1 MDGNNRWSQ
10 KNNTTKT
17 LSYKKGVNKILT
29 LSKFIFTE
37 YKVPYVSA
45 FALSSH
51 NLNRSKNFISIII
64 NTIKQFLIEYDK
76 FDIDYK
82 IKFIGDLSFI
92 NDSKIIADLKKIE
105 TNNSVSKFTLIVFI
119 NYCGTTELNNAAKL
133 ISKIKY
139 KDFNLRSCLMTS
151 DLPDPD
157 ILIRSGGFSRISD
170 FMLYQLSFTELFFI
184 KKLWPDFKKNDLKK
198 IINNFLKIERKFGI

>member
-1 MDGNNRWSQ
+1 MDGNNRWSH

-64 NTIKQFLIEYDK
+64 NTIKQFINEYDK

-105 TNNSVSKFTLIVFI
+105 TINSVSKFTLIVFI
-119 NYCGTTELNNAAKL
+119 NYSGTTELNNAAKL
-133 ISKIKY
+133 ISKIKH
-139 KDFNLRSCLMTS
+139 KDFNLRSYLMTS

-170 FMLYQLSFTELFFI
+170 FMLYQLSFTELFFT
-184 KKLWPDFKKNDLKK
+184 KKLWPDFKINDLKK
-198 IINNFLKIERKFGI
+198 IINNFLKLERKFGI

>member
-51 NLNRSKNFISIII
+51 NLNRSTNFISIII

-105 TNNSVSKFTLIVFI
+105 NNNSVSKFTLIVFI
-119 NYCGTTELNNAAKL
+119 NYSGTTELNNAAKL

-198 IINNFLKIERKFGI
+198 IINNFLKLERKFGI

>member
-105 TNNSVSKFTLIVFI
+105 TNNIASKFTLIVFI
-119 NYCGTTELNNAAKL
+119 NYSGTTELNNAAKL
-133 ISKIKY
+133 ISKIKH
-139 KDFNLRSCLMTS
+139 KDFNLRSYLMTS

-198 IINNFLKIERKFGI
+198 IINNFLKLERKFGI

>member
-51 NLNRSKNFISIII
+51 NLNRSTNFISIII

-105 TNNSVSKFTLIVFI
+105 TNNIASKFTLIVFI
-119 NYCGTTELNNAAKL
+119 NYSGTTELNNAAKL
-133 ISKIKY
+133 ISKIKH
-139 KDFNLRSCLMTS
+139 KDFNLRSYLMTS

-198 IINNFLKIERKFGI
+198 IINNFLKLERKFGI

>member
-1 MDGNNRWSQ
+1 MDGNNRWSK
-10 KNNTTKT
+10 KNNSTKIF
-17 LSYKKGVNKILT
+17 SYKKGVNKILT

-51 NLNRSKNFISIII
+51 NLKRSKNFISIIK

-92 NDSKIIADLKKIE
+92 NDSKIISNLKNIE
-105 TNNSVSKFTLIVFI
+105 ANNSLSKFTLVVFI
-119 NYCGTTELNNAAKL
+119 NYSGTTELNNAAKL
-133 ISKIKY
+133 ISKIKP
-139 KDFNLRSCLMTS
+139 KDLNLRSFLMTC

-184 KKLWPDFKKNDLKK
+184 KKLWPDFTKNDIKN
-198 IINNFLKIERKFGI
+198 IISKFLILERKFGI

>member
-17 LSYKKGVNKILT
+17 LSYKKGVSKILT
-29 LSKFIFTE
+29 LSKLIFTE

-92 NDSKIIADLKKIE
+92 NDSKIISNLKNIE
-105 TNNSVSKFTLIVFI
+105 ANNSLSKFTLVVFI
-119 NYCGTTELNNAAKL
+119 NYSGTTELNNAAKL
-133 ISKIKY
+133 ISKIKP
-139 KDFNLRSCLMTS
+139 KDLNLRSFLMTC

-184 KKLWPDFKKNDLKK
+184 KKLWPDFTKNDIKN
-198 IINNFLKIERKFGI
+198 IISKFLILERKFGI

>member
-119 NYCGTTELNNAAKL
+119 NYSGTTELNNAAKL

-198 IINNFLKIERKFGI
+198 IINNFLKLERKFGI

>member
-105 TNNSVSKFTLIVFI
+105 NNNSVSKFTLIVFI
-119 NYCGTTELNNAAKL
+119 NYSGTTELNNAAKL

-139 KDFNLRSCLMTS
+139 KDFNLRSYLMTS

-184 KKLWPDFKKNDLKK
+184 KKLWPDFKINDLKK
-198 IINNFLKIERKFGI
+198 IINNFLKLERKFGI

>member
-51 NLNRSKNFISIII
+51 NLNRSTNFISIII

-105 TNNSVSKFTLIVFI
+105 TNNIASKFTLIVFI
-119 NYCGTTELNNAAKL
+119 NYSGTTELNNAAKL
-133 ISKIKY
+133 ISKIKH
-139 KDFNLRSCLMTS
+139 KDFNLRSYLMTS

-184 KKLWPDFKKNDLKK
+184 KKLWPDFKKMT
-198 IINNFLKIERKFGI
+198 

>member
-51 NLNRSKNFISIII
+51 NLNRSKNFVSIII

-119 NYCGTTELNNAAKL
+119 NYSGTTELNNAAKL

-198 IINNFLKIERKFGI
+198 IINNFLKLERKFGI

>member
-105 TNNSVSKFTLIVFI
+105 NNNSVSKFTLIVFI
-119 NYCGTTELNNAAKL
+119 NYSGTTELNNAAKL

-184 KKLWPDFKKNDLKK
+184 KKLWPDFKINDLKK

>member
-10 KNNTTKT
+10 KNNTTKIF
-17 LSYKKGVNKILT
+17 SYKKGVSKILT
-29 LSKFIFTE
+29 LSKLIFTE

-64 NTIKQFLIEYDK
+64 NTIKQFINEYDK
-76 FDIDYK
+76 FDIGYK

-92 NDSKIIADLKKIE
+92 NDSKIISDLKKIE
-105 TNNSVSKFTLIVFI
+105 SNNSVSKFKLIVFI
-119 NYCGTTELNNAAKL
+119 NYSGTTELNNAAKL
-133 ISKIKY
+133 ISKIKP
-139 KDFNLRSCLMTS
+139 KNFNLHSYLMTS
-151 DLPDPD
+151 DIPDPD

-184 KKLWPDFKKNDLKK
+184 KKLWPDFTKNDLKN
-198 IINNFLKIERKFGI
+198 IIDKFLKLERKFGI

>member
-64 NTIKQFLIEYDK
+64 NTIKHFLIEYDK

-119 NYCGTTELNNAAKL
+119 NYSGTTELNNAAKL

-184 KKLWPDFKKNDLKK
+184 KKLWPDFQKNDLKK
-198 IINNFLKIERKFGI
+198 IINNFLKLERKFGI

>member
-105 TNNSVSKFTLIVFI
+105 NNNSVSKFTLIVFI
-119 NYCGTTELNNAAKL
+119 NYSGTTELNNAAKL
-133 ISKIKY
+133 ISKVKY

-198 IINNFLKIERKFGI
+198 IINNFLKLERKFGI

>member
-105 TNNSVSKFTLIVFI
+105 NNNSVSKFTLIVFI
-119 NYCGTTELNNAAKL
+119 NYSGTTELNNAAKL

-184 KKLWPDFKKNDLKK
+184 KKLWPDFNKNDLKK
-198 IINNFLKIERKFGI
+198 IINNFLKLERKFGI

>member
-1 MDGNNRWSQ
+1 MDVNNRWSK
-10 KNNTTKT
+10 KNNSTKIF
-17 LSYKKGVNKILT
+17 SYKKGVNKILT

-119 NYCGTTELNNAAKL
+119 NYSGTTELNNAAKL

-184 KKLWPDFKKNDLKK
+184 KKLWPDFQKNDLKK
-198 IINNFLKIERKFGI
+198 IINNFLNLERKFGI